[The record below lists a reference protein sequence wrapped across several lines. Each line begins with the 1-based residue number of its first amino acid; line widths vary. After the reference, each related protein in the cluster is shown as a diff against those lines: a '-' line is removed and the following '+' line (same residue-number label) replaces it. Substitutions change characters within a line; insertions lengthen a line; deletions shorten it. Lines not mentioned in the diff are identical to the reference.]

1 MGRAGAHQQ
10 RLDSDAIFCHSGDR
24 ELANRGREWTS
35 WPQVS
40 NPITVGLASID
51 RVAVA
56 DVMNSTTGRFHSQ
69 NLGRGE
75 QMNFGSIRVVATS
88 ILVGALASGA
98 LIAGPA
104 AATGSTQTVKE
115 KAAIAAYAKTMT
127 RARLAYFAQVKPSR
141 AAVVSIGKPAE
152 LKRRAQ
158 VASGLA
164 TFKATVRLA
173 KAPSLAAEAAYRSAA
188 AKSTGSPGDAALK
201 VVAKSSLNALNK
213 ATAALKI
220 DPNVAAARATFAKVR
235 AGAMA
240 KFRATIA
247 ASVAKRFK
255 AQARASARFKA
266 TKMKALARLKIALKA
281 ARA

>member
-1 MGRAGAHQQ
+1 
-10 RLDSDAIFCHSGDR
+10 
-24 ELANRGREWTS
+24 
-35 WPQVS
+35 
-40 NPITVGLASID
+40 
-51 RVAVA
+51 
-56 DVMNSTTGRFHSQ
+56 
-69 NLGRGE
+69 
-75 QMNFGSIRVVATS
+75 MNFGSIRVVATS

-115 KAAIAAYAKTMT
+115 KAAIAAYAKTTT

-188 AKSTGSPGDAALK
+188 AKSAGSPGDSALK
-201 VVAKSSLNALNK
+201 AVAKSSLNALNK

-247 ASVAKRFK
+247 PSVAKRFK

-266 TKMKALARLKIALKA
+266 TKVKALARLKIALKA

>member
-1 MGRAGAHQQ
+1 
-10 RLDSDAIFCHSGDR
+10 
-24 ELANRGREWTS
+24 
-35 WPQVS
+35 
-40 NPITVGLASID
+40 
-51 RVAVA
+51 
-56 DVMNSTTGRFHSQ
+56 
-69 NLGRGE
+69 
-75 QMNFGSIRVVATS
+75 MNFGLIRVVATS

-152 LKRRAQ
+152 IKRRAQ

-164 TFKATVRLA
+164 TFRATVRVA
-173 KAPSLAAEAAYRSAA
+173 KAPSLAAQAAYRSAA
-188 AKSTGSPGDAALK
+188 TKSAASPSDSTLKAA
-201 VVAKSSLNALNK
+201 AKSSLDALNK

-220 DPNVAAARATFAKVR
+220 DPNVAAARVTFAKIR
-235 AGAMA
+235 ASAMA
-240 KFRATIA
+240 TFRATIA
-247 ASVAKRFK
+247 ASVAKRNK
-255 AQARASARFKA
+255 AQVRAMAKFKA
-266 TKMKALARLKIALKA
+266 TKKKALARLKIALKA